1 MRSVSIRDVRSHLAD
16 LLAEVGSGQTVTITR
31 RGREV
36 ARLVPTDRA
45 ALALPSRA
53 DQRRAMLKNGAK
65 SRRSTVVRMR
75 DEERA

>member
-16 LLAEVGSGQTVTITR
+16 LLAEVGSGHTVAITR

-45 ALALPSRA
+45 ESALPSRA
-53 DQRRAMLKNGAK
+53 EERKAMLKKGARP
-65 SRRSTVVRMR
+65 RRSTVVRMR
-75 DEERA
+75 SEERA